1 MVSKILKFFNRESQ
15 GINEAALL
23 LGLFTFS
30 SQILGL
36 VRDRLLATYLG
47 ATGHLDVYYAAFRI
61 PDLLYVSLATLASIT
76 VILPFLNQRF
86 TSSDTSAHEETRR
99 FIDQI
104 FTVLLFFL
112 VGVSILLFI
121 LMPWL
126 SHVIAPG
133 FSAADRA
140 SLVML
145 SRIMLAQPILVG
157 ISNMFSS
164 VSQMLKKFLVTA
176 LSPIFYNIGIIS
188 GIVIGYP
195 LLGIT
200 GLAWG
205 VVLGACLHL
214 GVQIPVLIKHGLT
227 PRITASLRWDEIA
240 AIVKTSLP
248 RTLGLSFSSICMAVL
263 ISMASRLQQG
273 SITLLSLTSNIF
285 SVPVGIIGVS
295 YAVASFP
302 SLVKAFQSQDD
313 ATFNDHIFHTL
324 RKIVFFMVPVVV
336 LFIVLRAQIIRVIL
350 GSQSFSWD
358 NTRLAAAM
366 IAILSLALVAQ
377 SIIHVFIRG
386 YYAMG
391 NTRKPLLTNIASE
404 GLGLL
409 SATGF
414 LWLFRHVPAWHHLF
428 QSALRLEN
436 ISSLDILALPL
447 AYVLGNTL
455 NALLLWKFM
464 MKDRRLQIP
473 FAFVRTTIHTLIAA
487 IGMGAVT
494 YGFLN
499 ILVIVIKQSTFWGI
513 FFQGLIAGIFGLTIF
528 TTILLLVHN
537 EDMEELLTTLKRKF
551 WKQSVIQEPDQNLN
565 V

>member
-30 SQILGL
+30 SQLLGL

-47 ATGHLDVYYAAFRI
+47 ASGHLDVYYAAFRI

-76 VILPFLNQRF
+76 VILPFLNQKF
-86 TSSDTSAHEETRR
+86 STGEDAHLETRR
-99 FIDQI
+99 FISQI
-104 FTVLLFFL
+104 FTMLLMFL
-112 VGVSILLFI
+112 IGVSVILFI
-121 LMPWL
+121 AMPWL
-126 SHVIAPG
+126 SHIIAPG
-133 FSAADRA
+133 FSPTDRA

-195 LLGIT
+195 LLGVT

-205 VVLGACLHL
+205 VVFGACLHL
-214 GVQIPVLIKHGLT
+214 AVQIPVLVKHGLT
-227 PRITASLRWDEIA
+227 PRLTLDLRWSEIA
-240 AIVKTSLP
+240 TIVTTSLP

-302 SLVKAFQSQDD
+302 SLVKSFQSQD
-313 ATFNDHIFHTL
+313 TQSFNDQIFHTL

-377 SIIHVFIRG
+377 SIIHVFIRA

-391 NTRKPLLTNIASE
+391 NTRKPLITNMVSE

-414 LWLFRHVPAWHHLF
+414 LWLFHHIPAWHHF
-428 QSALRLEN
+428 FEKVLRLEN

-464 MKDRRLQIP
+464 MKDRSLTVP
-473 FAFVRTTIHTLIAA
+473 FPFIRTTIHTLIAA
-487 IGMGAVT
+487 AGMGAVT

-499 ILVIVIKQSTFWGI
+499 ILVIVMKQSTFWGI
-513 FFQGLIAGIFGLTIF
+513 FFQGAIAGLFGITIF
-528 TTILLLVHN
+528 VTILLFVHN
-537 EDMEELLTTLKRKF
+537 DDMQELIETLRRKF
-551 WKQSVIQEPDQNLN
+551 WKRSVLQEPDQNLN
-565 V
+565 G